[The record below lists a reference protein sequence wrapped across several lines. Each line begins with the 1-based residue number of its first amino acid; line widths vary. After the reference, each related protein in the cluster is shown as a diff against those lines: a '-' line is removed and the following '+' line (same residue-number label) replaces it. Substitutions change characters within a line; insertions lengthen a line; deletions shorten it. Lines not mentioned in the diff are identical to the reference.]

1 MVFIHGGGFFFGS
14 SNLYGPTYIMEE
26 EVVLVSMNYRLGPFG
41 KSFLVLYLSSLV
53 LVVVVEFAK

>member
-1 MVFIHGGGFFFGS
+1 
-14 SNLYGPTYIMEE
+14 MEE